1 MEEAELAEAE
11 AVVVVVVEHIDQN
24 PEPPGVTEEEA
35 QQTALTAPWIQRHI
49 DSLPEKSRW
58 RSEERQPDTRT
69 RPERGYTVEIEGR
82 WNDTDPG
89 CASWS
94 RS

>member
-1 MEEAELAEAE
+1 VGEAEPAEAE
-11 AVVVVVVEHIDQN
+11 AVVVVEHIDQTL
-24 PEPPGVTEEEA
+24 EPPGLPEEAA
-35 QQTALTAPWIQRHI
+35 QQTALTAPRMQRHI
-49 DSLPEKSRW
+49 DSLPEKFRW

-82 WNDTDPG
+82 WNDMDPG